1 MATYK
6 QIQNFVQEH
15 HCVNVQTCWIAHMKE
30 KCGLPRRK
38 APNRISEDSRVKP
51 CPPEYE
57 KYIEDAY
64 KHFRNI

>member
-15 HCVNVQTCWIAHMKE
+15 HSVNVQTCWIAHMKE

-51 CPPEYE
+51 CPLNM
-57 KYIEDAY
+57 
-64 KHFRNI
+64 RNILKMRLSILE

>member
-15 HCVNVQTCWIAHMKE
+15 HSVNVQTCWIADMKE

-38 APNRISEDSRVKP
+38 APNRIDNNKRVKP
-51 CPPEYE
+51 CPSNYE
-57 KYIEDAY
+57 RFIEQAF
-64 KHFRNI
+64 KHFKMI

>member
-30 KCGLPRRK
+30 KLKKSTFVQSKNTLNLSSCTS
-38 APNRISEDSRVKP
+38 N
-51 CPPEYE
+51 C
-57 KYIEDAY
+57 
-64 KHFRNI
+64 

>member
-15 HCVNVQTCWIAHMKE
+15 HSVNVQTCWIAHMKE

-38 APNRISEDSRVKP
+38 AQVKDLEICGCATSR
-51 CPPEYE
+51 YS
-57 KYIEDAY
+57 
-64 KHFRNI
+64 